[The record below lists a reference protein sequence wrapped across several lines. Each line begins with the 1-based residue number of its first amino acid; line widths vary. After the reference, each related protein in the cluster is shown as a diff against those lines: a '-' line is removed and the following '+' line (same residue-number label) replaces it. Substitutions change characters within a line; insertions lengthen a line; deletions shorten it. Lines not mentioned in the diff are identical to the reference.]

1 MKKKL
6 GIIAALAM
14 CVTVGGVYAQWS
26 YSQAPAEGMHGTK
39 AVEIAGVSTS
49 TKTGIIT
56 VDTTGFSIEIDDTD
70 KDYYGELMLT
80 GTITVTF
87 TPNPGVDTTVTNSG
101 IPMQVV
107 FSSPTLAALQYDF
120 STMTAGSGTQ
130 VFSIDETPLILN
142 GGARTKE
149 WTITAA
155 DVAQRFKLNG
165 YVDGGADSCVH
176 LPTYEAYTKFKTAL
190 GQNDLTITVS
200 EYVAPANP

>member
-6 GIIAALAM
+6 GIMAALAM

-26 YSQAPAEGMHGTK
+26 YSQAPAAGMHGTK

-70 KDYYGELMLT
+70 KDYYGELVFT
-80 GTITVTF
+80 GVIKVTF

-107 FSSPTLAALQYDF
+107 FSSPTLASLQYNF
-120 STMTAGSGTQ
+120 ANMTAGSGTQ
-130 VFSIDETPLILN
+130 VFSIDETPLIYKN
-142 GGARTKE
+142 GERTKE

-155 DVAQRFKLNG
+155 EVAQRFELNG
-165 YVDGGADSCVH
+165 VEGGADSCVH

-190 GQNDLTITVS
+190 GSNDLTITVS
-200 EYVAPANP
+200 EYVAPTNS

>member
-26 YSQAPAEGMHGTK
+26 YAQTPAEGMHGTK

-56 VDTTGFSIEIDDTD
+56 VDTTGFSIEIDDTN
-70 KDYYGELMLT
+70 KDYYGELVVT
-80 GTITVTF
+80 GTIKVTF
-87 TPNPGVDTTVTNSG
+87 TPSAGVDAPVSASG
-101 IPMQVV
+101 IPMQVI
-107 FSSPTLAALQYDF
+107 FSSTTLGDLKYDF
-120 STMTAGSGTQ
+120 DAMAVSSEAEDA
-130 VFSIDETPLILN
+130 VFWLDNTPLVN
-142 GGARTKE
+142 DEGAAKT
-149 WTITAA
+149 WIITAE
-155 DVAQRFKLNG
+155 DVKSRFGLNPK
-165 YVDGGADSCVH
+165 DGAKSIVH